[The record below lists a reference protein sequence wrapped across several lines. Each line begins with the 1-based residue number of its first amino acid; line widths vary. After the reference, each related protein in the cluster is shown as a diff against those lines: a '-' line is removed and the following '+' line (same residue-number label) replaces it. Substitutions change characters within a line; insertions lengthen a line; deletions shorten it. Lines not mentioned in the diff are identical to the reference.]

1 MSRRNLS
8 RRRQNLKSERNTP
21 AESINIVQAITQG
34 HGEVRLPLGS
44 IRTDGNTQPREAL
57 DPQLVEEYSQRMV
70 DGSAGVVDPEDKQ
83 WEALTVHHDGQEY
96 WLSDG
101 FHRYHAAKAAGMTTF
116 QANVLRGSLRDAVLY
131 TFGVNADHG
140 KRRTRADKR
149 RIVSRAL
156 EDAEWRAY
164 TDARLAKLC
173 KVSQAFVNQL
183 RKELEQARKIA
194 FEQVLEAEDG
204 REFEREPP
212 RALDARGFLKAPEG
226 QAAPASAEPS
236 SVRSGE
242 VRSSDPGTVSFDD
255 LAGVG
260 GVDTVVAFPISAS
273 DYMAL
278 SAAIERAL
286 SKGGGPT
293 LLLTPLANESVYFWQ
308 GPQLLHGLVEGA
320 GFSQPTLVQ
329 IQSHHRHYVAWARGR
344 TLDASY
350 ASPDELFADR
360 GDVLLVGHPLG
371 GWRDLT

>member
-34 HGEVRLPLGS
+34 HGETKLPLES

-57 DPQLVEEYSQRMV
+57 DPQLIEEYSQRMI
-70 DGSAGVVDPEDKQ
+70 DGSAGVVDPEGKP
-83 WEALTVHHDGQEY
+83 WEALTVHHDGQDY

-101 FHRYHAAKAAGMTTF
+101 FHRYHAAKAAGRVTF
-116 QANVLRGSLRDAVLY
+116 QVNVLRGSLRDAVLY
-131 TFGVNADHG
+131 TFGVNANHG

-156 EDAEWRAY
+156 EDSEWRAY

-183 RKELEQARKIA
+183 RKELELARTIV

-212 RALDARGFLKAPEG
+212 RALDARGFFKELEG
-226 QAAPASAEPS
+226 QRTPSSAEARAPR
-236 SVRSGE
+236 VEAPTRIKRD
-242 VRSSDPGTVSFDD
+242 VVSFDESI
-255 LAGVG
+255 GVC
-260 GVDTVVAFPISAS
+260 DTIVAFPVSAS
-273 DYMAL
+273 DYTAL
-278 SAAIERAL
+278 SASIERAL
-286 SKGGGPT
+286 GRGQGPT
-293 LLLTPLANESVYFWQ
+293 LVLVPLANESVYFWQ
-308 GPQLLHGLVEGA
+308 GPQLLHDLVEQH

-329 IQSHHRHYVAWARGR
+329 LQAHHRHYVAWVRGR
-344 TLDASY
+344 TLEASY
-350 ASPDELFADR
+350 ASPGELLS
-360 GDVLLVGHPLG
+360 GHEDVILVGHPLG
-371 GWRDLT
+371 GWSDIE